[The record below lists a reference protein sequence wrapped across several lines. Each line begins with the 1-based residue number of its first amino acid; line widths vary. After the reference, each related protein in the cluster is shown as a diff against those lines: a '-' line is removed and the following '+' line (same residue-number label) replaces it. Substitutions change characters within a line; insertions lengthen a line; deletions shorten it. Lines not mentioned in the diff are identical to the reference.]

1 MIVAAVAANA
11 KPEAKTMSNP
21 LIINATNPMN
31 NPIDDISITSVR
43 YRGLSSALVS
53 LYLKFAT
60 AEVRIIIAA
69 RIIWYLFAPTNGHK
83 NNVLPRVRR
92 MK

>member
-11 KPEAKTMSNP
+11 KPEAKPMSNP
-21 LIINATNPMN
+21 LIINATNPMQ
-31 NPIDDISITSVR
+31 NPIDDISITSAW

-53 LYLKFAT
+53 FLKFAT

-69 RIIWYLFAPTNGHK
+69 RIIWYLFAPTNGHS
-83 NNVLPRVRR
+83 NVLPLVTR

>member
-11 KPEAKTMSNP
+11 KPEAKAMSNP
-21 LIINATNPMN
+21 LIIIATNPMN
-31 NPIDDISITSVR
+31 NPIDDISIASLR
-43 YRGLSSALVS
+43 FRGLSYALVS
-53 LYLKFAT
+53 FLKFAT

-83 NNVLPRVRR
+83 NVPRVRR